1 MTLQQMFARKGG
13 SRLESVKVAERVKI
27 YGERKTGT
35 TFLTDLIRRNFSIPL
50 LSGTP
55 DRPNRVE
62 RERLL
67 ERVADRS
74 SGVRRIVLDRIS
86 DQENRRALPDTLGWK
101 HMYPPIALLQTIP
114 DFVAGTLFLVTVKH
128 PVYWLLSYHRRPLDY
143 IINCAKL
150 GFTEFLHEPFVPT
163 LRDSVETPLY
173 SSAVE
178 FYGEKVDGYR
188 RLSEL
193 TPRFELVRYEDLLT
207 DVPGFVEQ
215 LASKHGLPRHSD
227 RPVIRETSTNRRE
240 STFDEYRQEYRLD
253 RVRDAVSSDDFDF
266 IVQTFGCERLNWLGY
281 RAAP

>member
-1 MTLQQMFARKGG
+1 MRIAAGLAPAPHVMCMSIPPGRRRSLPNRTWKKPCSISRRTCSRPHDCPARSRFCPNSTVSSSERQRASTRMTLQQMFARKGG

-101 HMYPPIALLQTIP
+101 
-114 DFVAGTLFLVTVKH
+114 
-128 PVYWLLSYHRRPLDY
+128 
-143 IINCAKL
+143 
-150 GFTEFLHEPFVPT
+150 
-163 LRDSVETPLY
+163 
-173 SSAVE
+173 
-178 FYGEKVDGYR
+178 
-188 RLSEL
+188 
-193 TPRFELVRYEDLLT
+193 
-207 DVPGFVEQ
+207 
-215 LASKHGLPRHSD
+215 
-227 RPVIRETSTNRRE
+227 
-240 STFDEYRQEYRLD
+240 
-253 RVRDAVSSDDFDF
+253 
-266 IVQTFGCERLNWLGY
+266 
-281 RAAP
+281 